1 MHLVRFVF
9 ILFTELL
16 LSMGDPSFLPGN
28 APEETDFPNMTDL
41 SQVDATILQ
50 LDQEE
55 SQSQEEAPEKEPKQ
69 QEEKP

>member
-1 MHLVRFVF
+1 
-9 ILFTELL
+9 
-16 LSMGDPSFLPGN
+16 MGDPSFLPGN

-50 LDQEE
+50 LEQEE